1 MTFLTGSTFLIQVDE
16 FIDLIKTSGLEN
28 DLMHSVTNVTVFV
41 PSNDA
46 IDDFRHDME
55 EVCTVNEKL
64 KLEINSFQP
73 YKKGK

>member
-1 MTFLTGSTFLIQVDE
+1 M
-16 FIDLIKTSGLEN
+16 DLIKTSGMEN
-28 DLMHSVTNVTVFV
+28 ELMHSASNVTVFV

-64 KLEINSFQP
+64 KLESNSF
-73 YKKGK
+73 Y